1 MLSDN
6 HKDHHNHHKNNQK
19 ECDEKEY
26 PLWVS
31 VGGNWDKSR
40 LQGKHATAGHI
51 LSSKEN
57 HSQGT

>member
-19 ECDEKEY
+19 ECDEN